1 MANISSYLNA
11 NNPLAQGGAIVNGVQ
26 PMAPATPTTSAP
38 VLEQTMPVQQPL
50 PKKKPLEQN
59 TSSSNDNPYEWMSN
73 EEKKEL
79 SSGAYPGQMADK
91 ITSKLAEE
99 NEYGGIRA
107 KLANIVL
114 NNKPM
119 QKMVNWSNRLRN
131 LNDKIQDYNRQSA
144 AVQGR
149 NQNSANI
156 SKGTDKSAVKEVEA
170 ARKRAVSGSTSKTTS
185 DERLK
190 KIFCGNEDIVKLFGK
205 IQSVDFKYKPEAKE
219 VVPDA
224 ENLGVDGDEHIG
236 ILAQDLEKNPVTKS
250 AVQEIGGIK
259 TVDTKEM
266 TMANSAVLAEVCRR
280 LENIEKKLG
289 VE

>member
-26 PMAPATPTTSAP
+26 PVSTPTTAAP
-38 VLEQTMPVQQPL
+38 VLEPATPIEQPL
-50 PKKKPLEQN
+50 PKKKPIEQN

-79 SSGAYPGQMADK
+79 SAGAYPGQMADK
-91 ITSKLAEE
+91 ITNKLAEE

-107 KLANIVL
+107 RLANIVL

-131 LNDKIQDYNRQSA
+131 LNDKIQDINRQNA

-170 ARKRAVSGSTSKTTS
+170 ARKRAVASTSKTTS

-236 ILAQDLEKNPVTKS
+236 ILAQDLEKNPVTKA
-250 AVQEIGGIK
+250 AVQEIGGVK

>member
-26 PMAPATPTTSAP
+26 PTAPATPTTAAP
-38 VLEQTMPVQQPL
+38 VLEQTMPIQQPL
-50 PKKKPLEQN
+50 PKKKPIEQN

-79 SSGAYPGQMADK
+79 SAGAYPGQLADK
-91 ITSKLAEE
+91 ISNKLAEE

-131 LNDKIQDYNRQSA
+131 LNDKVQDINRQNA
-144 AVQGR
+144 AIQGR
-149 NQNSANI
+149 SQNSSNI

-170 ARKRAVSGSTSKTTS
+170 ARKRAVASTSKTTS

-190 KIFCGNEDIVKLFGK
+190 KIFCGNGDIVKLFGN

-250 AVQEIGGIK
+250 AVQEIGGVK